1 MDRFDTITAFIAVV
15 DHKGFAPAARSLGVS
30 ASLVTRLVAALEER
44 LGVRL
49 LQRTTRSVGLTDAGA
64 RFLERARR
72 IVADLEEAERVAE
85 NEHSAPRGR
94 LSLSAPLMFGRM
106 HIGPLIGR
114 YMSAHPQLSVELSLS
129 DRFVDLVEEGFD
141 LALRIGHLSDSALV
155 ARRMGATRRVVVGSP
170 AYLGTRRAPKTPA
183 DLERHRLISCTS
195 LTPAGRWRFWS
206 DGERFDVDTAPAYA
220 TNSAEAAI
228 WHAEN
233 NGGLTI
239 AAGYQIIELVRAGRL
254 AVVLADYE
262 PAPLP
267 IHFVYPSARLLS
279 AKVRSLID
287 LAARECDWT
296 FVDF

>member
-30 ASLVTRLVAALEER
+30 ASLLTRLVAALEER

-85 NEHSAPRGR
+85 NEQSAPRGR

-114 YMSAHPQLSVELSLS
+114 YMNAHPQLTVELSLS

-141 LALRIGHLSDSALV
+141 LALR
-155 ARRMGATRRVVVGSP
+155 
-170 AYLGTRRAPKTPA
+170 
-183 DLERHRLISCTS
+183 
-195 LTPAGRWRFWS
+195 
-206 DGERFDVDTAPAYA
+206 
-220 TNSAEAAI
+220 
-228 WHAEN
+228 
-233 NGGLTI
+233 
-239 AAGYQIIELVRAGRL
+239 
-254 AVVLADYE
+254 
-262 PAPLP
+262 
-267 IHFVYPSARLLS
+267 
-279 AKVRSLID
+279 
-287 LAARECDWT
+287 
-296 FVDF
+296 